1 MASKWV
7 STESYMVPQ
16 DIDQLSTVQNNPL
29 GLVVQARDLGDTDLG
44 TGEFIYLPGIASNA
58 VGFANNFIRASWAT
72 ALVDTDSASALTSTI
87 VGPVAIAMS
96 ASVASRWGW
105 YQVEGIALIKTL
117 ASVAINKPLFPTA
130 TAGSLDDVSLSGG
143 APQSILQ
150 ECVTMEIIDSDGYT
164 YAYINHPVIAGVVI

>member
-29 GLVVQARDLGDTDLG
+29 GLVVQARDIGDTDLG
-44 TGEFIYLPGIASNA
+44 TGEFIYLPGVASNA
-58 VGFANNFIRASWAT
+58 VGFANNFIRASWVT
-72 ALVDTDSASALTSTI
+72 ALVDTDAAATI
-87 VGPVAIAMS
+87 IGPVAIAMS

-150 ECVTMEIIDSDGYT
+150 ECVTVEAIDSDGYT

>member
-16 DIDQLSTVQNNPL
+16 DIDQLSTVQNTPL
-29 GLVVQARDLGDTDLG
+29 RLVVQARDLGDTDLG

-58 VGFANNFIRASWAT
+58 VGFANNFIRASWVT
-72 ALVDTDSASALTSTI
+72 ALVDTDAAATI
-87 VGPVAIAMS
+87 IGPVAIAMS

-105 YQVEGIALIKTL
+105 YQVGGIALIKTL
-117 ASVAINKPLFPTA
+117 ASVAINKPLFPSA
-130 TAGSLDDVSLSGG
+130 TAGSLEDVSLSGG

-150 ECVTMEIIDSDGYT
+150 ECVTVEAINSDGYT
-164 YAYINHPVIAGVVI
+164 YAYINHPVIAGVNI